1 MRPTTITYPPDGVK
15 PIGVMEFVH
24 GMCETRQR
32 YAETMKYFNNKGF
45 ICAIS
50 DTRGHGENILT
61 KEDLGYFGEEGYKGL
76 IDDVHEFTMFL
87 RREFSHLPLI
97 LIGHSMGS
105 LIVRAYLKKNSREVQ
120 AVVLSGSPSYNR
132 FVGVAKYFT
141 RFLALFRGWHYRSPM
156 IEKLINGPFEKPFEK
171 EGIVN
176 SWLSSDRYVVELYN
190 SDPMCGYPF
199 TLNGYYALFNLMQTV
214 YSKMGW
220 TSKNPSLPVMF
231 VSGSEDPCRKN
242 DYSFKKAVTHFKRC
256 GYPNTYYKLYQD
268 MRHEVFNEKEKELVY
283 EDILKFL
290 EIKAGIEVEDGTL

>member
-1 MRPTTITYPPDGVK
+1 MRPTTITYPPNGVK

-50 DTRGHGENILT
+50 DIRGHGENILT

-87 RREFSHLPLI
+87 RREFPHLPLI

-132 FVGVAKYFT
+132 FVGVAILHVFW
-141 RFLALFRGWHYRSPM
+141 LCLGV
-156 IEKLINGPFEKPFEK
+156 
-171 EGIVN
+171 GI
-176 SWLSSDRYVVELYN
+176 
-190 SDPMCGYPF
+190 
-199 TLNGYYALFNLMQTV
+199 T
-214 YSKMGW
+214 
-220 TSKNPSLPVMF
+220 
-231 VSGSEDPCRKN
+231 
-242 DYSFKKAVTHFKRC
+242 
-256 GYPNTYYKLYQD
+256 
-268 MRHEVFNEKEKELVY
+268 EVP
-283 EDILKFL
+283 
-290 EIKAGIEVEDGTL
+290 